1 MTAANEVREVAVSA
15 EFEAELKQAV
25 TDIESGNYLALTP
38 DQLKEWAATGE
49 LRVLDEWLA
58 ESPD

>member
-1 MTAANEVREVAVSA
+1 VTAANEVREVSVSA
-15 EFEAELKQAV
+15 ELEAELRQAV
-25 TDIESGNYLALTP
+25 ADIESGNYLALTA